1 MHPFLLFE
9 VNIKKNEKWNGN
21 MEKYG
26 TIQYVVMAATS
37 TNYNNKWF
45 DIIVL
50 SWLTGEIYNDKDSRM
65 LNKKYKAATKQVL
78 LKIMNQKIKQ
88 FFMSLIEAANFPGMH

>member
-9 VNIKKNEKWNGN
+9 VYIKKNEKWNGN

-37 TNYNNKWF
+37 TNYNNMIWYHRVELTNRR
-45 DIIVL
+45 DIQ
-50 SWLTGEIYNDKDSRM
+50 W
-65 LNKKYKAATKQVL
+65 
-78 LKIMNQKIKQ
+78 
-88 FFMSLIEAANFPGMH
+88 